1 MLLRPHGGHTPAGE
15 RLDGRRRVGEVEFY
29 DRQVHEVL
37 AQTRAAGSLIG
48 LQPSERRLVVG
59 VEMSES
65 LFADTVA
72 SPAEAKREIESE
84 ILARLGIESEVQ
96 FMQRPAPP

>member
-1 MLLRPHGGHTPAGE
+1 M
-15 RLDGRRRVGEVEFY
+15 
-29 DRQVHEVL
+29 L
-37 AQTRAAGSLIG
+37 AQTRAAGNLIG

-96 FMQRPAPP
+96 FMQRPSPP